1 MNEDLQLKRGTRSA
15 SVQSRSGGWGKP
27 AKEVPGNG
35 IESAQVPQD
44 GDLISPNNMNIDDVT
59 RRIGEIG
66 IVPVVRAA
74 SVEEATRAVQAICAG
89 GISVVEITM
98 TVPNAVSVI
107 REVVQQYGDKALI
120 GAGTVTTAEQAESCI
135 RAGAEFLVSPGL
147 SLPMLAVAR
156 AAEKLAIPGALTPTE
171 LMNAHEHGARLVKIF
186 PCGNVGGPKYLRSLK
201 APFPNASL
209 VPTGGVNATNAAD
222 FITAGAF
229 ALGVGADLVD
239 AAALREGNLEKIS
252 SAARELVQL
261 VASARATLRQKKN
274 G

>member
-1 MNEDLQLKRGTRSA
+1 MT
-15 SVQSRSGGWGKP
+15 
-27 AKEVPGNG
+27 
-35 IESAQVPQD
+35 
-44 GDLISPNNMNIDDVT
+44 IDDVI

-74 SVEEATRAVQAICAG
+74 TVDEATRAVEAICAG
-89 GISVVEITM
+89 GIPVVEITM

-107 REVVQQYGDKALI
+107 REVAQQYRDKVLI

-147 SLPMLAVAR
+147 AAPVLSVAR
-156 AAEKLAIPGALTPTE
+156 VSAKLAIPGALTPTE
-171 LMNAHEHGARLVKIF
+171 LMNAQDHGARLVKIF

-209 VPTGGVNATNAAD
+209 IPTGGVNAANAAD
-222 FITAGAF
+222 FIAAGAF

-239 AAALREGNLEKIS
+239 AVALREGNLEKITL
-252 SAARELVQL
+252 AARELVQA
-261 VASARATLRQKKN
+261 VTSARAALREKKAH
-274 G
+274 